1 MKKVIYI
8 LIVAV
13 MLLVSKN
20 VAFAHSGRTDSWGG
34 HWNNVSYGYPVYEY
48 HSR

>member
-8 LIVAV
+8 LIAV
-13 MLLVSKN
+13 GILLVSKN

-34 HWNNVSYGYPVYEY
+34 HWNYRDYGVPVYEY
-48 HSR
+48 HGY